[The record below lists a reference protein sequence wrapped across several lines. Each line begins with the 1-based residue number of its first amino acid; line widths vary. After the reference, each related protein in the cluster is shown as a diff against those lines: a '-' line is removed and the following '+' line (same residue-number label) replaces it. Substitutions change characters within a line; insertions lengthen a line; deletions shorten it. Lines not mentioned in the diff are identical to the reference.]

1 MKHLAAALLALVLPL
16 TVVKAVNS
24 SGQIVIAVI
33 GRASGTPST
42 RLVHAGANAAA
53 RDLSSGNHLKIR
65 IRWEMPTTADAAQ
78 SQADLIQRL
87 VLEGVDGIAVA
98 PSDSR
103 KLTVAI
109 NDAVDAGIPVACL
122 NSDAAASKRFYFAGG
137 SDTSTGEMIMT
148 ELGKLLGGKGTIGIL
163 AGNPATPNLQ
173 RRTQA
178 VKTAAKGMPDIVIR
192 GTYYCEE
199 TPAGAVARI
208 AKAMEESPD
217 LTGWALIGG
226 WAISA
231 ENAFP
236 WAPGKVKCVSIIS
249 GPTQLDYVRRGY
261 VPVAVMP
268 QYYQW
273 SYHAVTRLVE
283 KIAHHA
289 EPANVAELFPP
300 SLVTTANADEA
311 ARQMAQQLQDE
322 TLDVAKS
329 IP

>member
-1 MKHLAAALLALVLPL
+1 MKQLAAALFALVLPL

-33 GRASGTPST
+33 GRSSGTPST

-53 RDLSSGNHLKIR
+53 RDLSASSHLKIR

-109 NDAVDAGIPVACL
+109 NDAVEAGIPVACF
-122 NSDAAASKRFYFAGG
+122 NSDAVASKRFYFAGG
-137 SDTSTGEMIMT
+137 SDTATGELIMT

-163 AGNPATPNLQ
+163 AGNPTTPNLL
-173 RRTQA
+173 RRTQG
-178 VKTAAKGMPDIVIR
+178 VKTAAKGLPDIVIR

-199 TPAGAVARI
+199 TPAAAAARI

-226 WAISA
+226 WSMSA
-231 ENAFP
+231 EHAYP
-236 WAPGKVKCVSIIS
+236 WTPGKVKCVSIIS
-249 GPTQLDYVRRGY
+249 GPAQLDYLRKGY

-273 SYHAVTRLVE
+273 SYHAVSRLVE
-283 KIAHHA
+283 KIVRHTD
-289 EPANVAELFPP
+289 PANTTELFPP
-300 SLVTTANADEA
+300 SLVSTANADEA
-311 ARQMAQQLQDE
+311 FRQMTEQLKDE
-322 TLDVAKS
+322 TLAVAQ
-329 IP
+329 